1 MLEAA
6 NEAMNSMD
14 MPTLL
19 ALAAALGWAS
29 GLKLYLVVFVMGV
42 LGYGDWL
49 DLPNGLSV
57 LEHPAM
63 LAGSG
68 FMLFA
73 ELFADKIPGFDSIW
87 DAVNSFIRVP
97 AGAALAA
104 AAFGADSATMTAVMA
119 LMGGT
124 LAVASNATKAS
135 TRAAINTSPEPF
147 SNVAASVTEDGL
159 ALGAVGLALYDPWL
173 FAAALVVVLLLS
185 GLLVWAMF
193 RFLRGVIKRLRR
205 WAKPTASAPETA
217 KSLS

>member
-6 NEAMNSMD
+6 NEAMNSLD
-14 MPTLL
+14 MPALL
-19 ALAAALGWAS
+19 ALAAAMGWAS

-49 DLPNGLSV
+49 ELPNGLSV

-87 DAVNSFIRVP
+87 DAINSFIRVP

-104 AAFGADSATMTAVMA
+104 AAFGADSATMTLVMA
-119 LMGGT
+119 MMGGT
-124 LAVASNATKAS
+124 LAATANATKA
-135 TRAAINTSPEPF
+135 TARAAINTSPEPF
-147 SNVAASVTEDGL
+147 SNSLASVAEDGL
-159 ALGAVGLALYDPWL
+159 ALGAIGLALYDPLW
-173 FAAALVVVLLLS
+173 FGIALVVVLLLS
-185 GLLVWAMF
+185 VCVVWLLY
-193 RFLRGVIKRLRR
+193 RFLRGVFMKVRGWLGL
-205 WAKPTASAPETA
+205 TASESQAV
-217 KSLS
+217 

>member
-6 NEAMNSMD
+6 NQAMNNLD
-14 MPTLL
+14 MPALL
-19 ALAAALGWAS
+19 ALAAAMGWAS

-42 LGYGDWL
+42 LGFGDWL

-87 DAVNSFIRVP
+87 DAINSFIRVP

-104 AAFGADSATMTAVMA
+104 AAFGADSGTMTLVMA

-124 LAVASNATKAS
+124 LAATSNATKAT

-147 SNVAASVTEDGL
+147 SNVAASVAEDGL
-159 ALGAVGLALYDPWL
+159 ALGAVGLALYDPL
-173 FAAALVVVLLLS
+173 TFGIVLVVALLCS
-185 GLLVWAMF
+185 GLVIWMLY
-193 RFLRGVIKRLRR
+193 RFLRSVFSKVRGWFGGGV
-205 WAKPTASAPETA
+205 APDA
-217 KSLS
+217 A